1 MIRTA
6 LLTAALAAFA
16 LTTHGQHGRRAAVSH
31 AKQPD
36 TAGKVA
42 VPVGPALPGEE
53 TLSAQERAERTFI
66 MPVRKKMPSVARPAA
81 APRPQLDP
89 TSTDAVAIGPPTAE
103 EAAEEATSK
112 AEAAKTTAA
121 RTARRTSGRRSSTAH
136 RSSSRSRSSS
146 KKSSSARRSTSSKKK
161 STARKSTSKSSAAKK
176 KSSSRRR
183 R

>member
-6 LLTAALAAFA
+6 LLTAALAALA
-16 LTTHGQHGRRAAVSH
+16 LTTQAQQGRRSAVSH

-42 VPVGPALPGEE
+42 VPVGPVLPGEE
-53 TLSAQERAERTFI
+53 TLSAQERAERTFL
-66 MPVRKKMPSVARPAA
+66 MPVRKKMPSAVRPGA

-89 TSTDAVAIGPPTAE
+89 ASADAVAIGPPTAE
-103 EAAEEATSK
+103 EAAEEAASK

-121 RTARRTSGRRSSTAH
+121 RSSRSRSSSARRS
-136 RSSSRSRSSS
+136 SSSRSRSSS
-146 KKSSSARRSTSSKKK
+146 KKSSSARRGTASKKK
-161 STARKSTSKSSAAKK
+161 STAKKSTSKSSAAKK
-176 KSSSRRR
+176 KTSSRRR